1 MTVYCELKR
10 KLIEFLGMFKKI
22 VIFSLVFVFSAILP
36 LSFVLAQ
43 ISQLQSLQ
51 AAGLPSIH
59 PPATITVSEDGGA
72 KIKNAVVF
80 QIAGN
85 TLFVRT
91 YWDETFIR
99 WTIRT
104 DAKTQIIKRFSGA
117 TKFSE
122 IAVGH
127 VLNIDGTLL
136 SGSET
141 FNLNSTFIR
150 DLSLENESGTF
161 SGRVVKID
169 ASSNNLTMVTVA
181 GIYLTIKFNSGAT
194 IKKGEI
200 YLQPSQI
207 AVGDKILS
215 VSGSYHEPTQSIEAS
230 NVEIYQDQSIFIY
243 QNFQGTLKGLSGT
256 TLPVTFILVLK
267 NKEYNVVLP
276 ENSEVMRANR
286 SPVDLKRFVEGD
298 TVRIYGKIRK
308 TDLTTIDA
316 ELVRNISL

>member
-1 MTVYCELKR
+1 
-10 KLIEFLGMFKKI
+10 MFKKI
-22 VIFSLVFVFSAILP
+22 VIFSLVFVFGAILP
-36 LSFVLAQ
+36 LGFVLAQ
-43 ISQLQSLQ
+43 ISQRQSLE

-72 KIKNAVVF
+72 EIKNAVVF
-80 QIAGN
+80 RIAGN

-161 SGRVVKID
+161 SGRVIKAD
-169 ASSNNLTMVTVA
+169 ASSNNLTMVTSA
-181 GIYLTIKFNSGAT
+181 GTYITVKFNSGAT
-194 IKKGEI
+194 IKKGAI

-207 AVGDKILS
+207 VVGDKVLS
-215 VSGSYHEPTQSIEAS
+215 VSGIYHEPSQSIEAS
-230 NVEIYQDQSIFIY
+230 NVEIYQDPSIFIPH
-243 QNFQGTLKGLSGT
+243 NFQGTIKGLLGT
-256 TLPVTFILVLK
+256 TLPATFTLVLK
-267 NKEYNVVLP
+267 SKQYSVAM
-276 ENSEVMRANR
+276 SDKTIIMKADR
-286 SPVDLKRFVEGD
+286 SLVDLKRFVEGD